1 MAFLNN
7 FDANTVDPVTSFD
20 PIAAGKYVAVIT
32 DSQMKSTKNSNGK
45 YLELTFEVV
54 EGQYKGRKLWSRL
67 NLENPSEQAVQIAR
81 GELSSICRA
90 VSVMKPQDSV
100 ELHNLPLCI
109 KVACKKRDDT
119 GEITNEIK
127 AYKNKEK
134 AFTSGTASEPKTAA
148 PNIAPWQR

>member
-7 FDANTVDPVTSFD
+7 FDARTVDPVTSFE

-32 DSQMKSTKNSNGK
+32 DSQMKSTKNGDGK

-81 GELSSICRA
+81 GELSAICRA
-90 VSVMKPQDSV
+90 VGVMKPVDSA

-127 AYKNKEK
+127 AYKNKDD
-134 AFTSGTASEPKTAA
+134 AFVSSTPSQPAPAA
-148 PNIAPWQR
+148 AQIAPWQR